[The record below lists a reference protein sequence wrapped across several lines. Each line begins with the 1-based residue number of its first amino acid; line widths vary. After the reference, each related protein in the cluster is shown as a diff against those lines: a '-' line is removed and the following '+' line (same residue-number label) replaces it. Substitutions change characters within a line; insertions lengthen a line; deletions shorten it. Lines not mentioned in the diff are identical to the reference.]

1 MAVKLIMTLDG
12 AIIREYP
19 LNKESL
25 SIGRRHGNDIQLNDM
40 TVSGRH
46 ALITTI
52 QNDTFVE
59 DLGSTNGTLVNGN
72 FINKLLLM
80 HGDIIQVGAHQFTYF
95 SEENV
100 EYEPTM
106 FVKAELD
113 ETRMINTDREDQIDV
128 KGMPLGAAKL
138 LNGPCA
144 NVVMEMRKP
153 VNSIGYKGKSL
164 ATISRKMDGYTLTC
178 TQHAALSD
186 KDAVPLLNGNPIGE
200 SSILLAEHDI
210 IEIAGFQMQFMYLH

>member
-19 LNKESL
+19 LGKSSI

-46 ALITTI
+46 TMLTTVD
-52 QNDTFVE
+52 NDTFVE

-95 SEENV
+95 SEENAD
-100 EYEPTM
+100 YEPTM
-106 FVKAELD
+106 FVKAEID
-113 ETRMINTDREDQIDV
+113 ETRMISTGNDNQIDV
-128 KGMPLGAAKL
+128 KGMPLGAAKM

-153 VNSIGYKGKSL
+153 VNSIGYKGKAL
-164 ATISRKMDGYTLTC
+164 ATINRKMDGYTIERKESGD
-178 TQHAALSD
+178 HSGD
-186 KDAVPLLNGNPIGE
+186 SIPLHNGNPIGDAV
-200 SSILLAEHDI
+200 IQLAEHDI
-210 IEIAGFQMQFMYLH
+210 IEIAGFQMQFLYLH